1 MYKKIDITDWNRKDH
16 YQFFK
21 SYDNPF
27 FNICSELNV
36 QKLYEFTEKN
46 GLSFF
51 VCLLYFSLKAVNEI
65 EEFRCRILNDEVVIY
80 ERVNAGSTVLNDDNT
95 FSFFYFDYNSD
106 LKIFHDNVSELL
118 KQNVN
123 DRSGLDP
130 RESELNMIH
139 YSIIPWISFSSI
151 SHPRK
156 FNTDD
161 SIPKIV
167 FGKYHKKEN
176 KLMMPISVEVHH
188 SLMDGLHVGNYLKL
202 LQKLFNNPPEIKV
215 A

>member
-1 MYKKIDITDWNRKDH
+1 MYKKLDITGWNRKDH
-16 YQFFK
+16 FKFFR

-36 QKLYEFTEKN
+36 QKLYDFTKN
-46 GLSFF
+46 NNLSFF
-51 VCLLYFSLKAVNEI
+51 VCLLFFSLKAANKI
-65 EEFRCRILNDEVVIY
+65 EEFRYRILNDEVVIY
-80 ERVNAGSTVLNDDNT
+80 DRVNAGSTVLNDDDT
-95 FSFFYFDYNSD
+95 FSFSYFDYNSD
-106 LKIFHDNVSELL
+106 LKIFHTEVAELF
-118 KQNVN
+118 KKFVN
-123 DRSGLDP
+123 DTSDLDS
-130 RESELNMIH
+130 RDSDLNMIH

-156 FNTDD
+156 LNTDD

-167 FGKYHKKEN
+167 FGKYHNKDG

-202 LQKLFNNPPEIKV
+202 LQKLFNNPPDIQLT
-215 A
+215 